1 MTENDHKLHHL
12 ATDCPKAVPGGPRE
26 PFGVP
31 PLMAKRSTGWLAGW
45 LVGWLAGWLPGWL
58 AGPPLPETPKN
69 QFLKPFLEH
78 WQNLSNLAH
87 FGSVSSFRGQGLIF
101 DLPGLNLSLQA

>member
-1 MTENDHKLHHL
+1 MSEKVTGNDYKLHHL

-31 PLMAKRSTGWLAGW
+31 PIVAKRSTGWLAGW

-58 AGPPLPETPKN
+58 AERPLPETPKN
-69 QFLKPFLEH
+69 QFLKSFLEQ
-78 WQNLSNLAH
+78 W
-87 FGSVSSFRGQGLIF
+87 
-101 DLPGLNLSLQA
+101 